1 MMLDGSLAGNSA
13 GYDRDGS
20 DLWTFMVARKPI
32 LEAID
37 VEMLEWWHPI
47 LVDYKQL
54 RAGSYG
60 AGRYRSGAGC
70 HMRIHPHGVDSL
82 TGSLLAIK
90 EDFPIVGTAGGQP
103 GGTSRFALH
112 RADGTV
118 EPLAG
123 KSSGVSVGA
132 DEALEFSLGSGG
144 GHGDPLERDPG
155 AVARDVRHGRLT
167 AGEAASVYGVILDA
181 GAADAARTQDRRQG
195 IRAARLLVAE
205 QSAAAPPVDSDIA
218 GEEPQSIYPGVEQ
231 RGRLA
236 VSTRS
241 GAVLAIAPA
250 DWTDGCPTISRP
262 VGDGLIERSYLDP
275 VTGAILL
282 TDVVPVGRPC
292 SVRSA
297 PARWIE
303 AASDAPS

>member
-1 MMLDGSLAGNSA
+1 
-13 GYDRDGS
+13 
-20 DLWTFMVARKPI
+20 
-32 LEAID
+32 
-37 VEMLEWWHPI
+37 
-47 LVDYKQL
+47 
-54 RAGSYG
+54 
-60 AGRYRSGAGC
+60 
-70 HMRIHPHGVDSL
+70 MRIRPHGVDSL

-132 DEALEFSLGSGG
+132 NEALEFSLGSGG
-144 GHGDPLERDPG
+144 GHGDPLERDPD

-167 AGEAASVYGVILDA
+167 AGEAASAYGVILDA
-181 GAADAARTQDRRQG
+181 GAADSARTQQRRQG
-195 IRAARLLVAE
+195 IRAARLSVAE
-205 QSAAAPPVDSDIA
+205 QPTAAPADSDIV

-236 VSTRS
+236 VSTHS
-241 GAVLAIAPA
+241 GAVLAVAPA
-250 DWTDGCPTISRP
+250 DWTDGCPTLSRP
-262 VGDGLIERSYLDP
+262 VGEGLIERSYLDP
-275 VTGAILL
+275 VTGTILL
-282 TDVVPVGRPC
+282 TDVVPAGRPC

-303 AASDAPS
+303 AAPDAATGKGA